1 MRLLCLDDD
10 ADLRTILRLALA
22 LDPGIDADVK
32 GDPASFLATASE
44 ESWDAFM
51 VDLLLPGTDGL
62 AVCRSLKADDRTR
75 AVPVLLLTAS
85 RTPDM
90 LQRARDAGAVDCLEK
105 PFDPLTLAAAVR
117 TALAAR

>member
-22 LDPGIDADVK
+22 LDPGIEADVR
-32 GDPASFLATASE
+32 GDPAGFLARASE
-44 ESWDAFM
+44 ESWDAFL
-51 VDLLLPGTDGL
+51 VDFLLPGTDGL

-75 AVPVLLLTAS
+75 AVPVLLFTAS

-105 PFDPLTLAAAVR
+105 PVDPLTLAAAVR